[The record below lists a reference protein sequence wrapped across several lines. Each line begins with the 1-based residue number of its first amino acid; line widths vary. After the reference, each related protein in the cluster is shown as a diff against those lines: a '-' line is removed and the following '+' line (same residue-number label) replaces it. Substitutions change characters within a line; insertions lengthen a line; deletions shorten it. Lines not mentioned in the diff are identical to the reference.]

1 MIRILWILF
10 LIGTLGAIWLLKRRH
25 RKRRTP
31 RHQIGDIHNR
41 VFGPTF
47 RELSDFGLHIG
58 HWQWSRSTRQD
69 HPISE
74 TRNWQGLTPAMC
86 ADRIVKILRKDKLD
100 WPRLINGAHTSRPI
114 QIVTHLRHFASI
126 SKRKHTSKLQRLKHT
141 RQLFTATYSAKNIQE
156 MKQAGFKNVF
166 WACRS
171 QDACCDICASLN
183 GRKMPIDMFM
193 EMCLIHPCCNG
204 MPGWI
209 HHVNKEIE
217 R

>member
-47 RELSDFGLHIG
+47 RELSGLPACTLDIG
-58 HWQWSRSTRQD
+58 NGREVRDKIIRSVKRG
-69 HPISE
+69 IGK
-74 TRNWQGLTPAMC
+74 GLTPAMC

-100 WPRLINGAHTSRPI
+100 WPSFDQWRTYIQAHPDRYASAPLRQHFEAETYFQTPEVEAYAATIYGYLI
-114 QIVTHLRHFASI
+114 V
-126 SKRKHTSKLQRLKHT
+126 
-141 RQLFTATYSAKNIQE
+141 AKNIQE

-204 MPGWI
+204 MPG
-209 HHVNKEIE
+209 VDTSC
-217 R
+217 